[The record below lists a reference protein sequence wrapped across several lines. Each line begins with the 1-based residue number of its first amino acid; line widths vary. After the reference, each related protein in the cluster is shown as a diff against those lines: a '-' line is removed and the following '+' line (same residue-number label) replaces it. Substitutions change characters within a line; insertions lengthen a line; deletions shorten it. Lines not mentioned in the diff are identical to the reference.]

1 MPDPSDEAQTYFILA
16 ESKLSQDGS
25 TPVVGANVG
34 ARIGAGIGADVTA
47 DVGAPSSPPPHPQHI
62 AFDEKSLSS

>member
-1 MPDPSDEAQTYFILA
+1 VPDPSDEAQTYFILA

-34 ARIGAGIGADVTA
+34 ARIGADVTAGIGADVTA
-47 DVGAPSSPPPHPQHI
+47 DVGAPSSPPPQLQHI
-62 AFDEKSLSS
+62 WFE